1 MANVRVEDE
10 HGEPLAPAEP
20 NAAFDEGDSCARRT
34 KPKTAPKC
42 VSCDGG
48 GCGEEGLVQGLRNL
62 PSVHVPDLDAEHE
75 VCKPHTH
82 TLCHPPLPDALPAPP
97 YPHPKPQSSYPR
109 SKPRTLAANPKPVP
123 PTSPPPHPHLTPTL
137 PPPYPLLPPPYP
149 HSPPY
154 PHLTLPITPTLPPP
168 SPPPPHLDLR
178 RRPLGARRVAHCRR
192 AARRPLRLPRALQ
205 ARGGDARR
213 EPVRFD
219 CSGG

>member
-75 VCKPHTH
+75 VCEPHTH
-82 TLCHPPLPDALPAPP
+82 TLCHPPLPDALPPP
-97 YPHPKPQSSYPR
+97 PPPP
-109 SKPRTLAANPKPVP
+109 P
-123 PTSPPPHPHLTPTL
+123 PTPKAPTPAPNPEPSPQTPNPYPPPHPHLTPTS
-137 PPPYPLLPPPYP
+137 P
-149 HSPPY
+149 PPY
-154 PHLTLPITPTLPPP
+154 PHLTPSFPHLTPIPHLTPTLPSP
-168 SPPPPHLDLR
+168 SPPPYPPPPH
-178 RRPLGARRVAHCRR
+178 PH
-192 AARRPLRLPRALQ
+192 PT
-205 ARGGDARR
+205 
-213 EPVRFD
+213 
-219 CSGG
+219 